1 MRRRARNSNVSNG
14 RGGMYRFWIRYRNS
28 NDGNVVQEE
37 ARPPPSYDNI
47 YSTSMDIN
55 PLPSY
60 STAIHLKSLETDEN
74 KINNDLQNETN
85 TNAPVNIESVNI
97 NSTHDIINSNNSSI
111 LNGELNLAYVDDS
124 SVPNADNSST
134 TKY

>member
-1 MRRRARNSNVSNG
+1 
-14 RGGMYRFWIRYRNS
+14 
-28 NDGNVVQEE
+28 
-37 ARPPPSYDNI
+37 
-47 YSTSMDIN
+47 MDIN